1 MAYVIGRKTVK
12 DTSEFSSDAYG
23 IDLDFKSKYTSEEQ
37 AKENLRNLL
46 LTAKGERLLQP
57 EFGTG
62 LKALL
67 FEPIDEGFE
76 TRIRDVITESVN
88 FWLPYITIDDIEVVM
103 TPELTD
109 KNQVGVN
116 LQFRVGNQVTTNEI
130 TLNVQG

>member
-23 IDLDFKSKYTSEEQ
+23 IDLDFNSKYTSEEQ

-62 LKALL
+62 LRSLL

-103 TPELTD
+103 TAELTD

-116 LQFRVGNQVTTNEI
+116 LQFRVGNQIETNEL